1 MTTIPIL
8 GGDYE
13 VLMDDETVGGNA
25 VTGMRMVRRAAGAGT
40 TVYATVPL
48 VYAAERLTKIENIK
62 ARYPKVRVDYLQS
75 RIREAEEN
83 IERTTKLKQEL
94 AVQISEY
101 TSHISLC
108 RYRDCE
114 IERAANIADE
124 FERTAYV
131 KDLNQRFPLYSVVAM
146 EQQIQQSSE
155 SISRADG
162 VIAAEY
168 KSIAE
173 LNGVIQQCARR
184 DAELKALGA

>member
-1 MTTIPIL
+1 MTDSNIGETGSESIRLNGTRIQNLPI
-8 GGDYE
+8 GE
-13 VLMDDETVGGNA
+13 ASRA
-25 VTGMRMVRRAAGAGT
+25 VSQI
-40 TVYATVPL
+40 PL
-48 VYAAERLTKIENIK
+48 VHAAERLTKIENIK
-62 ARYPKVRVDYLQS
+62 ATYPKVRVDYLQS

-101 TSHISLC
+101 TGHISLC

-124 FERTAYV
+124 VERTAYV

-173 LNGVIQQCARR
+173 LNGVIQQCTRR
-184 DAELKALGA
+184 DAELRALEA